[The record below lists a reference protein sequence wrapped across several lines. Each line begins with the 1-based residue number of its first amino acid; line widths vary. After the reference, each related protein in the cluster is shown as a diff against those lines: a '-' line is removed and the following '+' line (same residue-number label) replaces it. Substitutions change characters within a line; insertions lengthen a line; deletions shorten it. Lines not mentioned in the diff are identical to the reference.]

1 MNSLEPNVVPG
12 STQIIP
18 QHLQDIDTENTPTVS
33 ETKESTKT
41 GVSGTLY
48 SNQLKEKALNGHA
61 TTTTA
66 NDSKYVGE
74 LKDGKYHG
82 QGQLC
87 IGDQKFSHDEYVG
100 EFSQGEFEG
109 EGTYRWA
116 DGRKYVG
123 EWKGGEKWT
132 GKEYCKDRKLI
143 GNYVEGKR
151 RPLRKREKRK
161 LAPVVTVSCKKLD
174 SDWFEKNRKQSA
186 QEWKAEMAS
195 QKYRVLNGSIK
206 T

>member
-12 STQIIP
+12 STPIIT

-48 SNQLKEKALNGHA
+48 SHQSKEKALNGHGS
-61 TTTTA
+61 TISA
-66 NDSKYVGE
+66 NGSKYVGE
-74 LKDGKYHG
+74 FKDGKYHG
-82 QGQLC
+82 QGQHC
-87 IGDQKFSHDEYVG
+87 IGDQKYDHDEYNG
-100 EFSQGEFEG
+100 EFSQGAYEG
-109 EGTYRWA
+109 QGTFRWA

-123 EWKGGEKWT
+123 EWKEGKQWT
-132 GKEYCKDRKLI
+132 EKEYCKDRKLI

-161 LAPVVTVSCKKLD
+161 LAPVVTVSCKNFD
-174 SDWFEKNRKQSA
+174 SDCFRRNRKQSA
-186 QEWKAEMAS
+186 QEWKAEMTIQKS
-195 QKYRVLNGSIK
+195 QVLNASIRA
-206 T
+206 

>member
-12 STQIIP
+12 STPIIP
-18 QHLQDIDTENTPTVS
+18 QNLQDIDTENTPTVS

-74 LKDGKYHG
+74 FKDGKYHG

-123 EWKGGEKWT
+123 AWKGGEKWT

-151 RPLRKREKRK
+151 RPLRKQKKRK
-161 LAPVVTVSCKKLD
+161 LAPVVTVSHKKFD
-174 SDWFEKNRKQSA
+174 SDWFEK
-186 QEWKAEMAS
+186 
-195 QKYRVLNGSIK
+195 
-206 T
+206 

>member
-12 STQIIP
+12 STPIIP

-41 GVSGTLY
+41 GVNGTLY

-74 LKDGKYHG
+74 FKDGKYHG

-87 IGDQKFSHDEYVG
+87 IGDPKFSHDEYVG

-161 LAPVVTVSCKKLD
+161 LAPVVTVSRKTFD
-174 SDWFEKNRKQSA
+174 SDWFEKNGKQSA
-186 QEWKAEMAS
+186 QEWKAEMAI
-195 QKYRVLNGSIK
+195 QKYRVLNASIK

>member
-12 STQIIP
+12 STPIIP

-41 GVSGTLY
+41 GVNGTLY

-74 LKDGKYHG
+74 FKDGKYHG

-151 RPLRKREKRK
+151 RTLRKQKKRK
-161 LAPVVTVSCKKLD
+161 LAPVVTVSHKKFD

-186 QEWKAEMAS
+186 QEWKAEMTS
-195 QKYRVLNGSIK
+195 QKYLVLNASIK

>member
-12 STQIIP
+12 STPIIP
-18 QHLQDIDTENTPTVS
+18 QNLQDIDTENTPPVS
-33 ETKESTKT
+33 KNKEPTKT
-41 GVSGTLY
+41 GVSWTIY
-48 SNQLKEKALNGHA
+48 YHQSKEKALNGHG
-61 TTTTA
+61 TTIST
-66 NDSKYVGE
+66 NGSKYVGE
-74 LKDGKYHG
+74 FKDGKYHG

-87 IGDQKFSHDEYVG
+87 IGDQKYDHDEYNG

-109 EGTYRWA
+109 EGTCRWA

-123 EWKGGEKWT
+123 EWKEGKKWT

-161 LAPVVTVSCKKLD
+161 LAPVVTVSRKKFD
-174 SDWFEKNRKQSA
+174 SDWFEKNGKQSA
-186 QEWKAEMAS
+186 QEWKAEMAI
-195 QKYRVLNGSIK
+195 QKYRVLNASIK

>member
-1 MNSLEPNVVPG
+1 MNSLEPNVVTG
-12 STQIIP
+12 STPIIP
-18 QHLQDIDTENTPTVS
+18 QNLQDIDTENTPTVS

-41 GVSGTLY
+41 GVNGKPY
-48 SNQLKEKALNGHA
+48 SHQSKEKVLNGHG
-61 TTTTA
+61 TTISA
-66 NDSKYVGE
+66 DGSKYVGE
-74 LKDGKYHG
+74 FNDGKYHG
-82 QGQLC
+82 QGLLC
-87 IGDQKFSHDEYVG
+87 VGDQKFSHDEYVG
-100 EFSQGEFEG
+100 EFSQGVFEG

-161 LAPVVTVSCKKLD
+161 LAPVVTVPHKTID
-174 SDWFEKNRKQSA
+174 SDRFEKNKKQSA

-195 QKYRVLNGSIK
+195 QKYRVLNASIK

>member
-12 STQIIP
+12 STPIIP

-41 GVSGTLY
+41 GVNGTLY

-74 LKDGKYHG
+74 FKDGKYHG

-161 LAPVVTVSCKKLD
+161 LAPVVTVSRKKFD
-174 SDWFEKNRKQSA
+174 SDWFEKNGKQSA
-186 QEWKAEMAS
+186 QEWKAEMVI
-195 QKYRVLNGSIK
+195 QKRQVLNASIK

>member
-41 GVSGTLY
+41 GVNGEPY
-48 SNQLKEKALNGHA
+48 SHQSKEKVLNGHG
-61 TTTTA
+61 TTISA
-66 NDSKYVGE
+66 DGSKYVGE
-74 LKDGKYHG
+74 FKDGKYHS

-87 IGDQKFSHDEYVG
+87 IGDQTFSYDEYVG

-161 LAPVVTVSCKKLD
+161 LAPVVTVSRKKFD
-174 SDWFEKNRKQSA
+174 SDWFEKNGKQSA
-186 QEWKAEMAS
+186 QEWKAEMAI
-195 QKYRVLNGSIK
+195 QKYRVLNASIK

>member
-41 GVSGTLY
+41 GVNGTLY

-74 LKDGKYHG
+74 FKDGKYHG

-109 EGTYRWA
+109 EGICRWA

-123 EWKGGEKWT
+123 RWKGGEKWT

-161 LAPVVTVSCKKLD
+161 LAPVVTVSRKKFD
-174 SDWFEKNRKQSA
+174 SDWFEKNGKQSA
-186 QEWKAEMAS
+186 QEWKAEMAI
-195 QKYRVLNGSIK
+195 QKYRVLNASIK

>member
-1 MNSLEPNVVPG
+1 MNSLEPNVVLG
-12 STQIIP
+12 STSIIT
-18 QHLQDIDTENTPTVS
+18 QNLQDIDTENTPTVYQNQGS
-33 ETKESTKT
+33 MKT
-41 GVSGTLY
+41 GVNGKPY
-48 SNQLKEKALNGHA
+48 SYQSKEKVLNGHGSTISA
-61 TTTTA
+61 
-66 NDSKYVGE
+66 DGSKYVGE
-74 LKDGKYHG
+74 FKDGKYHG

-87 IGDQKFSHDEYVG
+87 IGDQKYDHDEYDG

-161 LAPVVTVSCKKLD
+161 LAPVVTVSRKNFDTDC
-174 SDWFEKNRKQSA
+174 FRRNRKQSA
-186 QEWKAEMAS
+186 QEWKAEMTIQKS
-195 QKYRVLNGSIK
+195 QVLNASIRA
-206 T
+206 

>member
-12 STQIIP
+12 STPIIP

-41 GVSGTLY
+41 GVNGTLY

-74 LKDGKYHG
+74 FKDGKYHG

-161 LAPVVTVSCKKLD
+161 LAPVVTVSRKKFD
-174 SDWFEKNRKQSA
+174 SDWFEKNGKQSA
-186 QEWKAEMAS
+186 QEWKAEMAI
-195 QKYRVLNGSIK
+195 QKYRVLNASIK